1 MAKIYIA
8 NDKIF
13 NKRFNEQ
20 MLVELD
26 KGPSL
31 FDDEIVD
38 FIKENNRNHEPFCK
52 EVADITDKGTELWIL
67 KDFLDQTCNY
77 GSLKINRKITSPE
90 VVLETLFK
98 RYCEI
103 KDVGWVIPPYKLPD
117 LYRNLITSSR
127 SRSFT
132 EKKQNWLLKVANSL
146 ERVIQ
151 ISKTVP
157 ILVIYKNR

>member
-1 MAKIYIA
+1 MAKIYIV
-8 NDKIF
+8 N
-13 NKRFNEQ
+13 NKKLGKHINKQTVAKFDEC
-20 MLVELD
+20 
-26 KGPSL
+26 PSL
-31 FDDEIVD
+31 FDDQIVN
-38 FIKENNRNHEPFCK
+38 FIKEKNRNHEPFCK

-103 KDVGWVIPPYKLPD
+103 KDVGWVIPPYKLSD

>member
-8 NDKIF
+8 NAKIF
-13 NKRFNEQ
+13 NKRFNKQ
-20 MLVELD
+20 MFAELD
-26 KGPSL
+26 EGPSL

-67 KDFLDQTCNY
+67 RNFLDETCNF
-77 GSLKINRKITSPE
+77 GGLKIKKKNPKPTD
-90 VVLETLFK
+90 VLQTLLNQY
-98 RYCEI
+98 REI
-103 KDVGWVIPPYKLPD
+103 REIGWVIPSYKLGD
-117 LYRNLITSSR
+117 LQQNLLTSSR

-132 EKKQNWLLKVANSL
+132 EKKQKWLLKVANSL

>member
-67 KDFLDQTCNY
+67 RNFLDETCTC
-77 GSLKINRKITSPE
+77 GGLKIKKKNFTPND
-90 VVLETLFK
+90 VLQKLFCQYLDIG
-98 RYCEI
+98 RN
-103 KDVGWVIPPYKLPD
+103 GWVIPSYKLSD
-117 LYRNLITSSR
+117 LQQNLLTSSR

-132 EKKQNWLLKVANSL
+132 EKKQKWLLKVANTL

-151 ISKTVP
+151 ISKAVP